1 MSVSKTKVPKKGVLL
16 LGSGYGALKVAE
28 DVAQAGIPVVWVTRA
43 QHFWSCRREWNAPR
57 NGPRI
62 STFSSVRFTFE

>member
-1 MSVSKTKVPKKGVLL
+1 MSVSKTKVPRKGVLL

-43 QHFWSCRREWNAPR
+43 QHFRSGRRIW
-57 NGPRI
+57 I
-62 STFSSVRFTFE
+62 SSSGRCISESPGTLW